1 MKCINCGKEIRL
13 EYKICPYCGKT
24 SQIVPDYSVYDEDDI
39 NIILESTKDVNKK
52 SEISKEELAARAKAK
67 QKAEEAAKKRKTQLT
82 ITVVAIACVLLVV
95 FGFIAKIFIDK
106 NKSNSYEHQMK
117 QGDSAMFSG
126 NIEEA
131 EKYYLKAL
139 ELKSDDINV
148 RLELAD
154 LYLEKED
161 TTKAEKLLKEV
172 IEKDA
177 VNYDAYRMLYDIYT
191 EAGDTEAVLK
201 LREGVTN
208 NKILSI
214 FSDYSVDTP
223 SISLEGGTYK
233 EDIKLTISAK
243 KNVEIYYN
251 IEGLDPRT
259 EGTKYKGAFEIKGE
273 GMHTVKAVTKNE
285 LGVYSDIVTE
295 TYIIKYEVPAD
306 PVVNPSGGTFDKET
320 YIYLTVPSGC
330 TAYYTWDRTD
340 PTEESTKY
348 VSPILIP
355 EGENVFS
362 VIIINDET
370 GLTSGIYRGKYKY
383 TPAETVTDE
392 AVEAIE

>member
-1 MKCINCGKEIRL
+1 MKCINCGVEIKSD
-13 EYKICPYCGKT
+13 YKVCPFCGKT
-24 SQIVPDYSVYDEDDI
+24 IQIVPDYSVYDEDDI
-39 NIILESTKDVNKK
+39 NIILESTKDVKK
-52 SEISKEELAARAKAK
+52 KNENEKELREARARAK
-67 QKAEEAAKKRKTQLT
+67 QKAAEEAKKRKTKLT
-82 ITVVAIACVLLVV
+82 IACVAIACVLFVV
-95 FGFIAKIFIDK
+95 FGFVAKIFIDK
-106 NKSNSYEHQMK
+106 NNSSSYAHQMK

-139 ELKSDDINV
+139 ELKPEDINV

-161 TTKAEKLLKEV
+161 IKKAEKLLKEV
-172 IEKDA
+172 IEKDS

-191 EAGDTEAVLK
+191 ETGDTDAVLK
-201 LREGVTN
+201 LKEGVAN
-208 NKILSI
+208 NKILAI
-214 FSDYSVDTP
+214 FSEYSVDTP
-223 SISLEGGTYK
+223 LISMEGGTYK

-251 IEGLDPRT
+251 TEGLDPRT

-285 LGVYSDIVTE
+285 LGVYSDIVSE
-295 TYIIKYEVPAD
+295 TYVIKYEVPAD
-306 PVVNPSGGTFDKET
+306 PVVTPSGGTFDKET
-320 YIYLTVPSGC
+320 YISLSVPSGC

-362 VIIINDET
+362 IIIIDDET
-370 GLTSGIYRGKYKY
+370 GLTSGIYRSKYKY
-383 TPAETVTDE
+383 TVAETETE
-392 AVEAIE
+392 IEE

>member
-1 MKCINCGKEIRL
+1 MKCINCGVEIKSD
-13 EYKICPYCGKT
+13 YKVCPFCGKT
-24 SQIVPDYSVYDEDDI
+24 IQIVPDYSVYDEDDI
-39 NIILESTKDVNKK
+39 NIILESTKDVKK
-52 SEISKEELAARAKAK
+52 KNENEKEQREARARAK
-67 QKAEEAAKKRKTQLT
+67 QKAAEEAKKRKTKLT
-82 ITVVAIACVLLVV
+82 ITCVAIACVLFVV
-95 FGFIAKIFIDK
+95 FGFVAKIFIDK
-106 NKSNSYEHQMK
+106 NNSSSYAHQMK

-139 ELKSDDINV
+139 ELKPEDINV

-161 TTKAEKLLKEV
+161 IKNAEKLLKEV
-172 IEKDA
+172 IEKDS

-191 EAGDTEAVLK
+191 ETGDTDAVLK
-201 LREGVTN
+201 LKEGVTN
-208 NKILSI
+208 NKILAI
-214 FSDYSVDTP
+214 FSEYSVDTP
-223 SISLEGGTYK
+223 LISMEGGTYK

-251 IEGLDPRT
+251 TEGLDPRT

-285 LGVYSDIVTE
+285 LGVYSDIVSE
-295 TYIIKYEVPAD
+295 TYVIKYEVPAD
-306 PVVNPSGGTFDKET
+306 PVVTPSGGTFDKET
-320 YIYLTVPSGC
+320 YISLSVPSGC

-348 VSPILIP
+348 VSPVLIP

-362 VIIINDET
+362 IIIIDDET
-370 GLTSGIYRGKYKY
+370 GLTSGIYRSKYKY
-383 TPAETVTDE
+383 TVAETETE
-392 AVEAIE
+392 IEE

>member
-1 MKCINCGKEIRL
+1 MKCINCGVEIKSD
-13 EYKICPYCGKT
+13 YKVCPFCGKT
-24 SQIVPDYSVYDEDDI
+24 IQIVPDYSVYDEDDI
-39 NIILESTKDVNKK
+39 NIILESTKDVKK
-52 SEISKEELAARAKAK
+52 KNENEKELREARARAK
-67 QKAEEAAKKRKTQLT
+67 QKAAEEAKNRKTKLT
-82 ITVVAIACVLLVV
+82 IACVAIACVLFVV
-95 FGFIAKIFIDK
+95 FGFVVKIFIDK
-106 NKSNSYEHQMK
+106 NNSSSYAHQMK

-139 ELKSDDINV
+139 ELKPEDINV

-161 TTKAEKLLKEV
+161 IKKAEKLLKEV
-172 IEKDA
+172 IEKDS

-191 EAGDTEAVLK
+191 ETGDTDAVLK
-201 LREGVTN
+201 LKEGVTN
-208 NKILSI
+208 NKILAI
-214 FSDYSVDTP
+214 FSEYSVDTP
-223 SISLEGGTYK
+223 LISMEGGTYK

-251 IEGLDPRT
+251 TEGLDPRT

-285 LGVYSDIVTE
+285 LGVYSDIVSE
-295 TYIIKYEVPAD
+295 TYVIKYEVPAD
-306 PVVNPSGGTFDKET
+306 PVVTPSGGTFDKET
-320 YIYLTVPSGC
+320 YISLSVPSGC

-362 VIIINDET
+362 IIIIDDET
-370 GLTSGIYRGKYKY
+370 GLTSGIYRSKYKY
-383 TPAETVTDE
+383 TVAETETE
-392 AVEAIE
+392 IEE

>member
-1 MKCINCGKEIRL
+1 MKCINCGVEIKSD
-13 EYKICPYCGKT
+13 YKVCPFCGKT
-24 SQIVPDYSVYDEDDI
+24 IQIVPDYSVYDEDDI
-39 NIILESTKDVNKK
+39 NIILESTKDVKK
-52 SEISKEELAARAKAK
+52 KNENVKELHEARARAK
-67 QKAEEAAKKRKTQLT
+67 QKAAEEAKKRKTKLT
-82 ITVVAIACVLLVV
+82 IACVAIACVLFVV
-95 FGFIAKIFIDK
+95 FGFVAKIFIDK
-106 NKSNSYEHQMK
+106 NNSSSYAHQMK

-139 ELKSDDINV
+139 ELKPEDINV

-161 TTKAEKLLKEV
+161 IKKAEKLLKEV
-172 IEKDA
+172 IEKDS

-191 EAGDTEAVLK
+191 ETGDTDAVLK
-201 LREGVTN
+201 LKEGVTN
-208 NKILSI
+208 NKILAI
-214 FSDYSVDTP
+214 FSEYSVDTP
-223 SISLEGGTYK
+223 LISMEGGTYK

-251 IEGLDPRT
+251 TEGLDPRT

-285 LGVYSDIVTE
+285 LGVYSDIVSE
-295 TYIIKYEVPAD
+295 TYVIKYEVPAD
-306 PVVNPSGGTFDKET
+306 PVVTPSGGTFDKET
-320 YIYLTVPSGC
+320 YISLSVPSGC

-362 VIIINDET
+362 IIIIDDET
-370 GLTSGIYRGKYKY
+370 GLTSGIYRSKYKY
-383 TPAETVTDE
+383 TVAETETE
-392 AVEAIE
+392 IEE